1 MDKSRPGYPT
11 RLPLIIERP
20 DLAHPARRLAGL
32 ALTLLAWGMWI
43 GMWCVL
49 IATFAHYTLGFSLPR
64 LLMPSAVSL
73 ESFQILLHLLPYA
86 LATAVAA
93 IVLAYVF
100 ERLKRRLGKNDE
112 RWRPVGMAR
121 LARDAALDP
130 QNIERWQQEQV
141 LYVEHGPRG
150 RVVNAFT
157 EPPDPAD
164 AAGTLPGTPTAA

>member
-1 MDKSRPGYPT
+1 MDESRPRNPT
-11 RLPLIIERP
+11 RLPLIIDRP
-20 DLAHPARRLAGL
+20 ELAHPVRRVVGVV
-32 ALTLLAWGMWI
+32 LTLFFWVIWLGMWYI
-43 GMWCVL
+43 L
-49 IATFAHYTLGFSLPR
+49 FATFAHSLGFNPPR
-64 LLMPSAVSL
+64 LFMPSAVTTQ
-73 ESFQILLHLLPYA
+73 SFKALAHLLPYA
-86 LATAVAA
+86 LTTVAA
-93 IVLAYVF
+93 LLLAAYAY
-100 ERLKRRLGKNDE
+100 ERLKRRWAKPDE

-150 RVVNAFT
+150 RVINAFT